1 MVNQYVEHLLSIIM
15 QKKLKKK
22 MVWEKIKNIYF
33 YVKSKFIQKCLK
45 IKNFDAYM
53 ITKRYAFDCEQKKK
67 YLPFTVK

>member
-22 MVWEKIKNIYF
+22 RVWEKIKNIYF

-45 IKNFDAYM
+45 LTGKLVNQWENM
-53 ITKRYAFDCEQKKK
+53 IFC
-67 YLPFTVK
+67 